1 MEVLK
6 KFKASSYAVSIVYII
21 VGLIMLLNPSFISDA
36 VNYVIGILVIVY
48 GVIYSI
54 SLYQKKE
61 IEMYG
66 KFDFLAGIICI
77 SFGLFLILNPD
88 TLGSLIPFCA
98 GVIILMDA
106 IRFIINSIKLKKL
119 NYRSWIINLIVG
131 LVFLVFA
138 IIIMVKAK
146 DISLLLIRFI
156 GAFLIIDAVLDFFT
170 ELRFR
175 KNEKGLIKQ
184 EIIEAQ
190 IEEK

>member
-1 MEVLK
+1 MEALK
-6 KFKASSYAVSIVYII
+6 KFKTSTYAVSIIYII

-36 VNYVIGILVIVY
+36 VNYVIGILVIIY

-54 SLYQKKE
+54 SLYQKRD

-106 IRFIINSIKLKKL
+106 IRFIINSIRLKKIG
-119 NYRSWIINLIVG
+119 YKSWIINLIIG
-131 LVFLVFA
+131 LVFLGFSIA
-138 IIIMVKAK
+138 IIVKAK
-146 DISLLLIRFI
+146 EISFLLIRFI
-156 GAFLIIDAVLDFFT
+156 GAFLIIDALLDFFT

-175 KNEKGLIKQ
+175 KVEKKV
-184 EIIEAQ
+184 EKYEVIEAQ
-190 IEEK
+190 IEE

>member
-21 VGLIMLLNPSFISDA
+21 SGLIMLLNPSFISDA
-36 VNYVIGILVIVY
+36 VNYIIGILVIIY

-54 SLYQKKE
+54 SLYQKRE

-106 IRFIINSIKLKKL
+106 IRFVINGIRLKKL
-119 NYRSWIINLIVG
+119 GYRSWIVNFIVG
-131 LVFLVFA
+131 LVFLGFAIA
-138 IIIMVKAK
+138 IIIKAK
-146 DISLLLIRFI
+146 EISFLLIRFI
-156 GAFLIIDAVLDFFT
+156 GAFLVIDAILDFFT

-175 KNEKGLIKQ
+175 KMEKGNVKH

-190 IEEK
+190 IEE

>member
-1 MEVLK
+1 MEILK
-6 KFKASSYAVSIVYII
+6 KFKASSYAVSIIYII

-36 VNYVIGILVIVY
+36 VNYIIGVLVIIY
-48 GVIYSI
+48 GLIYSF

-77 SFGLFLILNPD
+77 SFGLYLILNPD

-106 IRFIINSIKLKKL
+106 IRFIINSIKLKKYD
-119 NYRSWIINLIVG
+119 YRSWIINLIVG
-131 LVFLVFA
+131 LVFLVFS
-138 IIIMVKAK
+138 IIIIVKAK
-146 DISLLLIRFI
+146 EISFLLIRFI

-175 KNEKGLIKQ
+175 KCEKNVVTH

>member
-1 MEVLK
+1 MEALK
-6 KFKASSYAVSIVYII
+6 KFRTSSYAVSIIYII

-36 VNYVIGILVIVY
+36 VNYVIGILVIIY
-48 GVIYSI
+48 GVIYSVT
-54 SLYQKKE
+54 LYQKKE

-77 SFGLFLILNPD
+77 SFGLFLILNPS

-106 IRFIINSIKLKKL
+106 IRFIINSIRLKKL
-119 NYRSWIINLIVG
+119 NYKSWIINLIVG
-131 LVFLVFA
+131 LIFLGFSIA
-138 IIIMVKAK
+138 IIVKAK
-146 DISLLLIRFI
+146 EISFLLIRFI
-156 GAFLIIDAVLDFFT
+156 GAFLIIDAILDFFT
-170 ELRFR
+170 DLRFR

-184 EIIEAQ
+184 EIVEAQ

>member
-6 KFKASSYAVSIVYII
+6 RFRASSYAVSIVYII

-36 VNYVIGILVIVY
+36 VNYVIGVLVIIY
-48 GVIYSI
+48 GLIYSI
-54 SLYQKKE
+54 SLYQKRE

-106 IRFIINSIKLKKL
+106 IRFIINSIRLKKL
-119 NYRSWIINLIVG
+119 EFKSWIINLIVG
-131 LVFLVFA
+131 LIFLGFA
-138 IIIMVKAK
+138 IAIIVKAK
-146 DISLLLIRFI
+146 DISFLLIRFI

-170 ELRFR
+170 EIRFR
-175 KNEKGLIKQ
+175 KLEKKK
-184 EIIEAQ
+184 EKYEVIEAQ
-190 IEEK
+190 IEE

>member
-1 MEVLK
+1 METLR

-21 VGLIMLLNPSFISDA
+21 AGLIMLLNPGFISDA
-36 VNYVIGILVIVY
+36 VNYVIGGLVIIY

-54 SLYQKKE
+54 SLYQKRE

-106 IRFIINSIKLKKL
+106 IRFIINSFKLKKL
-119 NYRSWIINLIVG
+119 GFRSWIINLIVG
-131 LVFLVFA
+131 LIFLGFSIF
-138 IIIMVKAK
+138 IIIKAK
-146 DISLLLIRFI
+146 EISLLLIRFI
-156 GAFLIIDAVLDFFT
+156 GAFLIVDAIVDFFT

-175 KNEKGLIKQ
+175 IREKKVVKQ

>member
-1 MEVLK
+1 MEALK

>member
-6 KFKASSYAVSIVYII
+6 KFKTSSYAVSIIYII

-36 VNYVIGILVIVY
+36 VNYVIGILVIIY

-54 SLYQKKE
+54 SLYQKRE

-106 IRFIINSIKLKKL
+106 IRFIINSIRLKKL
-119 NYRSWIINLIVG
+119 NYKSWIINLIVG
-131 LVFLVFA
+131 LIFLGFA
-138 IIIMVKAK
+138 IAIIVKAK
-146 DISLLLIRFI
+146 EISYLLIRFI
-156 GAFLIIDAVLDFFT
+156 GAFLIVDALLDFFT

-175 KNEKGLIKQ
+175 KCEKKIEKY
-184 EIIEAQ
+184 EVIEAQ
-190 IEEK
+190 IEE